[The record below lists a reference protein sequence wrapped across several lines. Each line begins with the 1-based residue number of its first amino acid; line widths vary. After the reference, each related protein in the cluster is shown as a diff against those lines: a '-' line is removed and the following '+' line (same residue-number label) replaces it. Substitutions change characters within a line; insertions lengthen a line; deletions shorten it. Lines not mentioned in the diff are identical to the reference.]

1 MKPPYLTVVAGVE
14 PGQGLIQ
21 LWLQSY
27 KGSCV
32 TMAGKAEVTWTAATS
47 GGSGYQYQCQGSD
60 VVFMAYIM
68 DDTHDSL
75 RFRIKPL
82 NSPLACGLEVN
93 PDTLELAVP
102 IGACSPSS
110 TDEQFMFK
118 LAQNISG
125 VLW

>member
-1 MKPPYLTVVAGVE
+1 ME